1 MSSDISYIYKT
12 SARARSIRIKVE
24 APGTITVTSP
34 PFTPGFMVKAFVKLQ
49 QNWIERTLE
58 RFIQTSTT
66 PRAHT
71 TDSVLIFGKRYTKK
85 LAFSKTNPIGVT
97 IQGDQLLINPVDQR
111 AATTNQVLRFLKNTA
126 AHYLTNR
133 VAQLA
138 KEMRTTYGTLTLRQ
152 QKTRWGSC
160 SSAGNL
166 NFNWKLIH
174 FEPPI
179 IDYVIIHELAHRTHM
194 NHSARFWQLV
204 ERYDPEYRLHR
215 GFLKRQGMMVG

>member
-1 MSSDISYIYKT
+1 
-12 SARARSIRIKVE
+12 
-24 APGTITVTSP
+24 
-34 PFTPGFMVKAFVKLQ
+34 MVKAFVKLQ
-49 QNWIERTLE
+49 QGWIERTLA
-58 RFIQTSTT
+58 RFTQTSAG
-66 PRAHT
+66 PRANT
-71 TDSVLIFGKRYTKK
+71 PDSVLIFGKRYTKQ
-85 LAFSKTNPIGVT
+85 LAFSTNAPIGVT

-111 AATTNQVLRFLKNTA
+111 APTANQVLRFLKNTA
-126 AHYLTNR
+126 AHYVTNR
-133 VAQLA
+133 VEQLA
-138 KEMRTTYGTLTLRQ
+138 REMHTTYGTLTLRQ

-215 GFLKRQGMMVG
+215 GFLKRHGMMVG